1 MEKEGLLYDV
11 KDKPPVWQWIIL
23 ALQHVFAMFGATVL
37 VPILVNAGIASA
49 GVQGEALSIAVAL
62 VTAGLGTLIYIL
74 CTRGKSP
81 VFLGSSF
88 AFISPVI
95 AAYIAGSAGDGGV
108 AGGLAGAMTGIMVVG
123 LIYVIVSII
132 IKFAGKAWIDK
143 LLPPI
148 VIGPMIMIIGLGLAG
163 SAVGNIFSTDI
174 AVDGIAWKGPVV
186 ALITFLATAL
196 MMTRAKGF
204 FKIIPFLVGIVI
216 GYIASC
222 IFGLV
227 DFTAVA
233 EANWFQLP
241 KFNIPFV
248 HYTPNLLI
256 ALTMAPIALVTM
268 AEHIGDHKALSTIID
283 RDLLQ
288 DPGLDK
294 TLMGDGIATFLAGF
308 LGGPANTT
316 YGENTSVVGMTKN
329 ASVWVIGLA
338 AIFAIILGFLGKF
351 TALVQTIPA
360 PVLGGVS
367 LLLYGFI
374 SVNGLKVL
382 IQNKVDFTKN
392 KNIIVASAMLVL
404 GLGGA
409 AFSISTGNGLA
420 VQISGMSLAAIA
432 GILLNL
438 LIPEE
443 KKKEEKK

>member
-1 MEKEGLLYDV
+1 MEEENNVNLQYDV
-11 KDKPPVWQWIIL
+11 NDKPPIWQWIIL
-23 ALQHVFAMFGATVL
+23 SLQHVFAMFGATVL
-37 VPILVNAGIASA
+37 VPILVNAGIAGA
-49 GVQGEALSIAVAL
+49 GVEGEALSIAVAL
-62 VTAGLGTLIYIL
+62 VTAGIGTLIYIA
-74 CTRGKSP
+74 CTKGKSP

-95 AAYIAGSAGDGGV
+95 AAYIAGGIS
-108 AGGLAGAMTGIMVVG
+108 GAMTGIMVVG
-123 LIYVIVSII
+123 LVYVIVSLII
-132 IKFAGKAWIDK
+132 RFAGKNWIDK

-148 VIGPMIMIIGLGLAG
+148 VIGPMIMIIGLGLAS
-163 SAVGNIFSTDI
+163 SAVGNIFDTSI
-174 AVDGIAWKGPVV
+174 EVDGIAWKGPVV
-186 ALITFLATAL
+186 ALITFLVTAL
-196 MMTRAKGF
+196 TMTRAKGF
-204 FKIIPFLVGIVI
+204 FKIIPFLVGIVV

-222 IFGLV
+222 VLGLV
-227 DFTAVA
+227 NFTAVQ
-233 EANWFQLP
+233 EAAWIQMPHFYV
-241 KFNIPFV
+241 PFV
-248 HYTPNLLI
+248 NYTPNFMI

-268 AEHIGDHKALSTIID
+268 AEHIGDHKALSTIIG

-288 DPGLDK
+288 KPGLEN
-294 TLMGDGIATFLAGF
+294 TLMGDGLATFIAGA

-316 YGENTSVVGMTKN
+316 YGENTSVVGMTRN

-338 AIFAIILGFLGKF
+338 AIIAIVLGFLGKF

-374 SVNGLKVL
+374 AVNGLKVL
-382 IQNKVDFTKN
+382 IQNKTDFTKN

-420 VQISGMSLAAIA
+420 VTISGMSLAAIA

-438 LIPEE
+438 VIPEE
-443 KKKEEKK
+443 KEN